1 MTILILGTDV
11 QVREV
16 RDKFGDQHAY
26 TEWLG
31 AADVA
36 FDFISPMQ
44 PEQLRRYDGFQKP
57 IYIDSS
63 LVPLSKSLAN
73 FPDLHD
79 RVIGFCGLNGFVN
92 RELLEVTT
100 LSKASETLAAESCKA
115 LGTEYRLVAD
125 QAGMVSPRMIC
136 MIINEAYYTLEEGT
150 ATREDIDLAMK
161 LGTNYPAGPFEWSK
175 AIGLTNIVRVLS
187 AAIEETADDRYKVCP
202 MLEQEAKSKN

>member
-1 MTILILGTDV
+1 MTILILGTD
-11 QVREV
+11 QQAREV
-16 RDKFGDQHAY
+16 RDKFGDPHAY

-31 AADVA
+31 AADVV
-36 FDFISPMQ
+36 FDFVSPME
-44 PEQLRRYDGFQKP
+44 PEQLRRYDGFEKP

-63 LVPLSKSLAN
+63 LIPLSKSLVN
-73 FPDLHD
+73 FPGLRD

-100 LSKASETLAAESCKA
+100 LSNTSEALAAESCKA

-125 QAGMVSPRMIC
+125 QAGMVSPRMVC

-161 LGTNYPAGPFEWSK
+161 LGTNYPWGPFEWGDR
-175 AIGLTNIVRVLS
+175 IGLKNVVAVLN
-187 AAIEETADDRYKVCP
+187 AAKKETGDSRYQVCE
-202 MLEQEAKSKN
+202 LLNAGA